1 MAVTLAGQA
10 DLDLVFFF
18 RWLALAIA
26 GAGRRVLG
34 LAAGSAA
41 SAAYHLGHV
50 GSLKL
55 GHAT

>member
-10 DLDLVFFF
+10 DLELVFF
-18 RWLALAIA
+18 RCLALAIA